1 MSRVLIVEDDA
12 RMARELATLLESRGF
27 ESVVADVADDIAAQV
42 ESRAIDLVLL
52 DLGLPVL
59 DGTMV
64 AKGIRES
71 SDVGII
77 VLTSRTTETDEVLS
91 MSLGA
96 DDFIAKPY
104 SPHVLLARIEALLR
118 RSGKRGAKTVLESDG
133 LRYDVDALTVR
144 GPAGSATLTRNEG
157 RLLALLMRR
166 RGAVVS
172 REELMCELWDSDA
185 FVDDNTLTVN
195 IARLRQKL
203 ESVGIE
209 NVLTTH
215 RGVGYAFS

>member
-1 MSRVLIVEDDA
+1 MTRILVVEDDA
-12 RMARELATLLESRGF
+12 RMARELANLLESRGF
-27 ESVVADVADDIAAQV
+27 EAIVADVSCDIASQV
-42 ESRAIDLVLL
+42 KKNSPDLVLL
-52 DLGLPVL
+52 DLGLPLL

-64 AKGIRES
+64 AKEIRET
-71 SDVGII
+71 SDTGII
-77 VLTSRTTETDEVLS
+77 VLTSRAAEMDEVLS

-96 DDFIAKPY
+96 DDFITKPY
-104 SPHVLLARIEALLR
+104 SPHVLLARIEALMR
-118 RSGKRGAKTVLESDG
+118 RSGKRGTRTVLEAGG
-133 LRYDVDALTVR
+133 LRYDVDALSIE
-144 GPAGSATLTRNEG
+144 GPEGSATLTRNEG
-157 RLLALLMRR
+157 RLLAQLMRR
-166 RGAVVS
+166 RGSVVT

-203 ESVGIE
+203 EGVGIV